1 MLDMSRDEKIKEIS
15 EKTKPIFTKY
25 GIKYAGVFGSY
36 ARGEDRE
43 ESDIDILIRRG
54 DKVLSLFDFVGMKD
68 ELSEIL
74 NKKID
79 LISENAVIPYFKNNI
94 FSELTS
100 IYGER

>member
-1 MLDMSRDEKIKEIS
+1 MSKEEKIKNIA
-15 EKTKPIFTKY
+15 EKTKPVFSKY

-36 ARGEDRE
+36 ARGEERAD
-43 ESDIDILIRRG
+43 SDIDILIKRG
-54 DKVLSLFDFVGMKD
+54 DKILSLLDFIGMKD
-68 ELSEIL
+68 ELSETL

-79 LISENAVIPYFKNNI
+79 LVSENAVIPYFRNNI